1 MRVGRLLALGR
12 VGEGGLRVRRG
23 EVGWLEVGGRG
34 VAERRGRGV
43 GRLVER
49 GELREAAA
57 GRGAGQAVRAVLG
70 GQGESGS

>member
-1 MRVGRLLALGR
+1 M
-12 VGEGGLRVRRG
+12 
-23 EVGWLEVGGRG
+23 
-34 VAERRGRGV
+34 AERRGRGV